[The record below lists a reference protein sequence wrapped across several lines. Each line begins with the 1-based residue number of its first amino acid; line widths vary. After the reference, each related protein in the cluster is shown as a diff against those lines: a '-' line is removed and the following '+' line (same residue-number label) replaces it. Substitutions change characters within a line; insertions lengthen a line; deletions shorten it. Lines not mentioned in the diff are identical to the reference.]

1 MFAKKSL
8 GQNFLKSKGAISA
21 IIETAEIQPG
31 ETILEI
37 GPGKGALTEK
47 LLESGAKVTAIEKDS
62 NLIVFLKEKFSDEI
76 QDGKLKLICDDILD
90 FNELEVK
97 KDYKL
102 IANIPYYIT
111 GLIIR
116 KFLSSKNQPQKAV
129 LLVQKEVANR
139 ICASNKTISKKPCSQ
154 KESILSIS
162 VKIYGKP
169 KIIKIVRA
177 GSFVPVP
184 KVDSAILLIDDINKK
199 LFKDNRVDE
208 KIFFDFVKA
217 GFSHKRKILA
227 KNLEL
232 VLKKYSVK
240 KDRLLLAFKKIG
252 LDPKT
257 RAEDLSINDWLCLIN
272 IIFS

>member
-129 LLVQKEVANR
+129 LLVQKEVSNR